1 MRKGVLAGAGL
12 VLMGMGVATPVH
24 AEDWRACVVAAC
36 MQNYCGDNGAS
47 VVVTMATDVSD
58 PAVGGT
64 SGAQA
69 ALLRSLQQRGT
80 MNGDPPQMQ
89 CTPSQPSESAA
100 NQLSQNI
107 FAQMSTS
114 FSDVRLIS
122 PNDLFNGYDSVPG
135 SQDPDYNGGSSS
147 SGDYASNSGSSN
159 DDGAAQAQAAAEARE
174 REIAQAQA
182 DNDRRAQEAAA
193 AEQARIEREAAI
205 AAQRE
210 QDRIAAE
217 TRRAEQQ
224 AAAEELRKKMDERN
238 KASTDTDANQCVSS
252 ASIRQNDT
260 FAGNTAAYVT
270 NGCGTP
276 VDVRICLMTESK
288 GWNCGVTWGLNS
300 QASWSHSSFQAT
312 GQVFVD
318 ARVSGSSR
326 QLNSP

>member
-1 MRKGVLAGAGL
+1 
-12 VLMGMGVATPVH
+12 
-24 AEDWRACVVAAC
+24 VAAAC
-36 MQNYCGDNGAS
+36 LQNYCGDNGAS
-47 VVVTMATDVSD
+47 VLVTMATDVDD
-58 PAVGGT
+58 PAVGGAE
-64 SGAQA
+64 GAKA
-69 ALLRSLQQRGT
+69 ALIRSLQQRGS

-89 CTPSQPSESAA
+89 CTPTQSSESAA
-100 NQLSQNI
+100 NQMSQNI

-147 SGDYASNSGSSN
+147 SNDYGSSSNSRD
-159 DDGAAQAQAAAEARE
+159 DDGMARAQAEAAAREREAAQAQA
-174 REIAQAQA
+174 
-182 DNDRRAQEAAA
+182 DSDRRAQEAAA
-193 AEQARIEREAAI
+193 AEQARIEREAQI

-210 QDRIAAE
+210 QERVAAE

-224 AAAEELRKKMDERN
+224 AAADELRKKMDERN
-238 KASTDTDANQCVSS
+238 NASTDTDANRCVSR
-252 ASIRQNDT
+252 ASLRQNDT

-276 VDVRICLMTESK
+276 VDVRVCLMTETK
-288 GWNCGVTWGLNS
+288 GWTCGVTWGLNP